1 MTLLRTPPVKLYRRK
16 IRSNLD
22 EVDLLCAEIRV
33 LLAPIDL
40 DKALFAVEL
49 LAHESLSNAVIHGN
63 HESADKRVS
72 LELRVGQAWV
82 RLKVTDEG
90 GGFNWRKDGLLTPD
104 VGGTSGRGM
113 ALYTLYAERVEFNP
127 FGNQVTLWVRRKAG
141 ALETALGGEHNGCLR
156 D

>member
-1 MTLLRTPPVKLYRRK
+1 VTLFRTPPTELYRRE
-16 IRSNLD
+16 IHSNLD
-22 EVDLLCAEIRV
+22 EIDLLCAEIRV
-33 LLAPIDL
+33 LLAPINL
-40 DKALFAVEL
+40 DAARFAVEL

-90 GGFNWRKDGLLTPD
+90 DGFHWRKDGLLTAD

-113 ALYTLYAERVEFNP
+113 ALYTLYAERVEFNT
-127 FGNQVTLWVRRKAG
+127 FGNQVTLWISRKAR
-141 ALETALGGEHNGCLR
+141 ALETALEGEHDGFLR